1 MICHYWSFNHGFK
14 FQDYVCNGSHNL
26 TMLNVNISYIA
37 IITVKNV
44 YYRYIIHSISKSEAS
59 NLLGNSVVEDLF
71 CL

>member
-26 TMLNVNISYIA
+26 TMLNVNISHIA

-44 YYRYIIHSISKSEAS
+44 YYRYIIHSISKSEAI
-59 NLLGNSVVEDLF
+59 NLLGNSVVEGLF

>member
-14 FQDYVCNGSHNL
+14 FQDYVCDGSHNL
-26 TMLNVNISYIA
+26 TMLNVNISHIA

-44 YYRYIIHSISKSEAS
+44 YYRYLIHSISKYEAI
-59 NLLGNSVVEDLF
+59 NFLGNSVVEDLF

>member
-1 MICHYWSFNHGFK
+1 MICHCWSFNHGFK

-26 TMLNVNISYIA
+26 TMLNVNISHIA

-44 YYRYIIHSISKSEAS
+44 YYRYIIHSISKSEAI
-59 NLLGNSVVEDLF
+59 NLLGNSVVEGLF

>member
-26 TMLNVNISYIA
+26 TMLNVNTSHIA

-44 YYRYIIHSISKSEAS
+44 YYRYIIHSISKSEAI

>member
-14 FQDYVCNGSHNL
+14 FQDYVCDGSHNL
-26 TMLNVNISYIA
+26 TMLNVNISHIA

-44 YYRYIIHSISKSEAS
+44 YYRYIIHSISKSEAI
-59 NLLGNSVVEDLF
+59 NLLGNSVVEGLF

>member
-26 TMLNVNISYIA
+26 TMLNVNASHIA
-37 IITVKNV
+37 IITVKNL
-44 YYRYIIHSISKSEAS
+44 YYRYVIHSISKSEAI
-59 NLLGNSVVEDLF
+59 NLSGNSVVEDFF

>member
-26 TMLNVNISYIA
+26 TMLNVNISHIA

-44 YYRYIIHSISKSEAS
+44 YYRYIIHSISKSEAI

>member
-26 TMLNVNISYIA
+26 TMLNVNISHIA

-44 YYRYIIHSISKSEAS
+44 YYRYIIHSISKSEAI
-59 NLLGNSVVEDLF
+59 NLLGNSGVEGLF